1 MVAGLICRTEQQK
14 NKCITEGLIHVAA
27 WYRGNGTNVHQSPSR
42 LARYQRSSLCQISSR
57 SAKSCTREKRW
68 IFYTIQYFGASETP
82 MRQSSP
88 ILILMYSKAPTSIC
102 QVSLRSDKPSTR
114 YRLPNF
120 VYFVDC
126 LTQKTAQD
134 MFPHTMRRQ

>member
-1 MVAGLICRTEQQK
+1 MSPHGIAGTGPMFTKVPQDL
-14 NKCITEGLIHVAA
+14 L
-27 WYRGNGTNVHQSPSR
+27 GTNAPHCAKFHRDRPNHVHEKSVGFFLHQSVFWR
-42 LARYQRSSLCQISSR
+42 LRDPQ
-57 SAKSCTREKRW
+57 
-68 IFYTIQYFGASETP
+68 
-82 MRQSSP
+82 RQSSP

-126 LTQKTAQD
+126 LTHKNSTRHVSAYHAATIRFAD
-134 MFPHTMRRQ
+134 MQSVESVPKKSL